1 MGNLNYVSTHQDGP
15 DEILVILC
23 LPGATRLPGTI
34 PPHPIPEPF
43 RLSVYVLST
52 FFVVVDMVSFPLAF
66 LPFIYIYIYIG
77 LIALY
82 RSHTVITS

>member
-23 LPGATRLPGTI
+23 LPGATQLPGTI

-52 FFVVVDMVSFPLAF
+52 FLTRELRACARAS
-66 LPFIYIYIYIG
+66 
-77 LIALY
+77 Y
-82 RSHTVITS
+82 RYHVGNGIRSLDWSIPVNFF